1 MREAQM
7 HRDNGTL
14 VTVPAFDRLTYF
26 YGQLLGARDFQVEQ
40 AYFREKLKLHNRCL
54 HGYGVV
60 CGLRVTAEEPPA
72 DCPPSNDE
80 ERRRLEQQLYD
91 LRQRATEA
99 QAQHDEEKL
108 KDLEAAITALEQEL
122 SKVEQPRPAHPA
134 PAALVI
140 HPGIALDCEG
150 NELIVRDP
158 IRVEPWRL
166 LSLGDRRKV
175 EGGASTLYVSVCY
188 CEQPIEPT
196 RPALAD
202 PCSANGTCTYGKM
215 RDSVSV
221 HVSAEAPRRD
231 ERCETCCGACD
242 ECCLLLATVSD
253 FTEGGPIEQASVDTS
268 VRREIGTSVA
278 TTITG
283 ISWSHGGSYSPDD
296 AKEILGTNNG
306 GGIEIRFSQ
315 PVHAE
320 DLVDAVLQIHV
331 TERGRGRSA
340 NIYELGGDFVDVP
353 PDGYVDSLRYRQTT
367 GESLQ
372 HGDLVTIVF
381 RAPMVLDRCCR
392 PVAGLH
398 SGRVPLLAD
407 YERFRSGDPRHHCE
421 RPPFRAG
428 QWTTHGD
435 GNFESWFF
443 IRTGTEEAR

>member
-1 MREAQM
+1 MHM
-7 HRDNGTL
+7 HRENGTL
-14 VTVPAFDRLTYF
+14 APVPAFDRLTYF

-60 CGLRVTAEEPPA
+60 CGLHVTAEEPPA
-72 DCPPSNDE
+72 DCPPSSDDE
-80 ERRRLEQQLYD
+80 RKRLEEQIYH

-99 QAQHDEEKL
+99 KERGDEETL
-108 KDLEAAITALEQEL
+108 KGLEAGILALEQEL
-122 SKVEQPRPAHPA
+122 RQAEHPQPAHPV
-134 PAALVI
+134 PAALVV
-140 HPGIALDCEG
+140 HPGIALDCAG

-158 IRVEPWRL
+158 IRIEPWRL
-166 LSLGDRRKV
+166 LSIADRRKS

-202 PCSANGTCTYGKM
+202 PCSANGTCTYGKV

-221 HVSAEAPRRD
+221 HVSVEPPRGD
-231 ERCETCCGACD
+231 ERCETCCGACE

-253 FTEGGPIEQASVDTS
+253 FADGRPIEATAVDTS
-268 VRREIGTSVA
+268 VRREIGTGVA

-283 ISWSHGGSYSPDD
+283 ISWSHGGSYSPDVARD
-296 AKEILGTNNG
+296 ILGTDG
-306 GGIEIRFSQ
+306 GDGIEIRFSQ

-320 DLVDAVLQIHV
+320 DLVDPVLQIHV
-331 TERGRGRSA
+331 AERGRGRSA
-340 NIYELGGDFVDVP
+340 NIYELVGEFVGVP
-353 PDGYVDSLRYRQTT
+353 ADGYVESLRYRQTS

-372 HGDLVTIVF
+372 DGDLVTIVF

-398 SGRVPLLAD
+398 SGRVPLLED
-407 YERFRSGDPRHHCE
+407 YERFRSGEPRHHCE

-428 QWTTHGD
+428 PWTTHGD

-443 IRTGTEEAR
+443 IRTGTEDAR